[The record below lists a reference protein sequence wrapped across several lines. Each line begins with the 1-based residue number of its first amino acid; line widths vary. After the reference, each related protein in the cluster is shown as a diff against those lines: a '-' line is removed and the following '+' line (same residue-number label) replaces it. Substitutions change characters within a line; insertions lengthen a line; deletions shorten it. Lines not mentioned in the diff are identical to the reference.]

1 MKYTET
7 NVSTGKEILKRKLG
21 GELITPITID
31 KSAFTD
37 GVCKAG
43 NPISKEGKKVNGGA
57 SDGDPIG
64 ILLNDVYEENP
75 NGAIVRA
82 FASVNEANANANAG
96 ITIATAVKTKLSNI
110 VFE

>member
-7 NVSTGKEILKRKLG
+7 NVTTQKEILKRRLG
-21 GELITPITID
+21 GELFAPIKLDT
-31 KSAFTD
+31 SAFTA

-43 NPISKEGKKVNGGA
+43 NPIAKDGKVDNA
-57 SDGDPIG
+57 TAPIG

-75 NGAIVRA
+75 NGTIVKA
-82 FASVNEANANANAG
+82 FAVVNEANANANAG
-96 ITIATAVKTKLSNI
+96 ITLASAAKTAMPLI

>member
-7 NVSTGKEILKRKLG
+7 NVTTQKEILKRRLG
-21 GELITPITID
+21 GELFAPIKLDT
-31 KSAFTD
+31 SAFTA

-43 NPISKEGKKVNGGA
+43 NPVAKDGKVDNA
-57 SDGDPIG
+57 TAPIG

-75 NGAIVRA
+75 NGTIVKA
-82 FASVNEANANANAG
+82 FAVVNEANANANAG
-96 ITIATAVKTKLSNI
+96 ITLASAAKTAMPLI